1 MPQSRWFHHPLWYAV
16 CIVVIAALISSGLMQ
31 TVTVQAQIDNN
42 QPSQAY
48 ASIVDCIRAG
58 ADRGG
63 ASHLSP
69 RFAST
74 CFGSRWS
81 PGGYLDQSVSAK
93 GDSLPSDPALVEFG
107 DGKPDAPGEPGHLS
121 LASLGELGAV
131 YGVASSS
138 GSNPTA
144 PAGVARQP
152 RLFVGAFSKRLT
164 RYGSGGP
171 GAIYQLNRATASTSL
186 FVQVPDVVPG
196 PDGLPGDPGD
206 GSAATFPNGLT
217 YTPAMGGLH
226 TQFEDRQI
234 LPYVSK
240 TGLGDVEIDADER
253 FVYAVNLN
261 TRRVY
266 RVDSWSAT
274 PQASMTLLPQV
285 PNPGICGSGAGD
297 FRPFS
302 LALTAQSLYLGY
314 VCSAESTQNRAH
326 LSAGVWRYDL
336 AASSWS
342 ATPAVSFPLAAY
354 DAQRGSFAGLP
365 LAWLPWDTNFAS
377 VHPLPILAGISFDE
391 AGAMIIGLRDRFGDV
406 GASYNIPSEQ
416 GRGFGDLLRATPAG
430 FGQWNAPTTGAEVYQ
445 DDDPATHNERT
456 WGALAYV
463 PGQHDGG
470 YGGEVFTTFLTPYQL
485 NGAGGAWYNVAGG
498 APTALEELYN
508 LELDTTFAKSN
519 GLGDVELLCPWR
531 AVGDRVWMDTNSNGV
546 QDPGE
551 SDIAGVRLQL
561 FASSDTGF
569 TTPLATV
576 TTGSVAG
583 MSGNWRIYV
592 NPWISYVVRIDPQ
605 MFQPGQPLA
614 GLTITRQDA
623 GGNDGLDND
632 AGANGVVAIAAAGNT
647 DLNVTYDIGVAQPA
661 NVRVTKTGPATVVAG
676 SSLSYQLAYR
686 NDGPAAASAV
696 QLVDTLP
703 AGTTFVSAT
712 PAPSSVSG
720 QTLTWNLGTL
730 AVGQAGTIT
739 VNTTVSATAPASLT
753 NTAQISTSTIETNT
767 SDNSSSVTTAVQW
780 SDVSIIKT
788 AATEARAGEVF
799 TTTLSYRN
807 TGSAPA
813 TNVQLVDT
821 LPSRAIYVSATP
833 APANIN
839 GQVLTWNLGTLAPGA
854 SGTITLVLRTP
865 VDTPDET
872 IVVNLAQIRTDTPET
887 NTDNNDSASS
897 TRIIAEADLSIV
909 KTGPATVRAGTQIS
923 YTLTWRN
930 DGPSVARSAIVT
942 DTLPAGITF
951 DSATPAPTNQSGQVL
966 SWALG
971 DLQPGATGTIQI
983 SATARIG
990 GTRTNTATIDTPTDD
1005 PDPRDNTSSV
1015 ETDVLQPDLEII
1027 KSDGGTQAELGRTIR
1042 YTLTYRNSGSSAA
1055 TGVVVTETVPTYT
1068 TFDALAST
1076 DGWSCAHGAA
1086 AGTLCTFSLPNVNAG
1101 TSGTITF
1108 VVRVLDTLPP
1118 GSIVTAID
1126 NLVRIADDGSAGA
1139 DPTPGNNS
1147 SSERTPFD
1155 PTGISLEAFSAFRT
1169 ATGVQL
1175 TWTTSSELNTYGFH
1189 LYRGTGTNR
1198 AQAERVTTTP
1208 ILARGSSSTGASYSW
1223 IDTTAEAETEYHYWL
1238 QEVEIG
1244 GGTGHETGPISPIY
1258 RIHLPIAHR

>member
-1 MPQSRWFHHPLWYAV
+1 MPHSSRWSQHPLWYV
-16 CIVVIAALISSGLMQ
+16 VSILVIAALISSGLMQ
-31 TVTVQAQIDNN
+31 SGTVQAQIDNN
-42 QPSQAY
+42 QPAQAY

-81 PGGYLDQSVSAK
+81 PGGYTDQSVSGR

-138 GSNPTA
+138 GTNPTA

-206 GSAATFPNGLT
+206 GTVATFPNGLT

-226 TQFEDRQI
+226 TQFEDRSI

-240 TGLGDVEIDADER
+240 TGLGDVELDADER

-261 TRRVY
+261 NRRVY

-274 PQASMTLLPQV
+274 PQASMITLPQV

-297 FRPFS
+297 YRPFS
-302 LALTAQSLYLGY
+302 LALTSQSLYLGY
-314 VCSAESTQNRAH
+314 VCSAETTQNRAH

-336 AASSWS
+336 TASSWS
-342 ATPAVSFPLAAY
+342 ATPAVSFALQNY
-354 DAQRGSFAGLP
+354 DTQRGSFAGFP
-365 LAWLPWDTNFAS
+365 LAWLPWDNAFTS

-391 AGAMIIGLRDRFGDV
+391 QGGMILGLRDRFGDV
-406 GASYNIPSEQ
+406 GASYNIPAEQ

-430 FGQWNAPTTGAEVYQ
+430 FGQWNPPGTGAELYQ
-445 DDDPATHNERT
+445 DDDPATHNERS
-456 WGALAYV
+456 WGALTYI
-463 PGQHDGG
+463 PGQHDGS
-470 YGGEVFTTFLTPYQL
+470 YGGEVFTTFTTPFQL
-485 NGAGGAWYNVAGG
+485 NGAGGSWFSSAGG

-531 AVGDRVWMDTNSNGV
+531 AVGDRVWMDSNSNGV

-551 SDIAGVRLQL
+551 SDVSGVRLQL
-561 FASSDTGF
+561 FAASDTGF

-576 TTGSVAG
+576 TTGSVSG
-583 MSGNWRIYV
+583 MSGNWRVYV
-592 NPWISYVVRIDPQ
+592 DPWRSYVVRIDPA
-605 MFQPGQPLA
+605 MFAPGQPLA
-614 GLTITRQDA
+614 GLTVTRQDA
-623 GGNDGLDND
+623 GGNDGIDND

-661 NVRVTKTGPATVVAG
+661 NVRITKTGPASVVAG
-676 SSLSYQLAYR
+676 GSLSYQLAYR
-686 NDGPAAASAV
+686 NDGPAAAANT

-703 AGTTFVSAT
+703 AGVTFVSAT

-720 QTLTWNLGTL
+720 QVLTWNLGTL
-730 AVGQAGTIT
+730 AVGQAGTIS
-739 VNTTVSATAPASLT
+739 VQATVSATAPASLT
-753 NTAQISTSTIETNT
+753 NTATISTSTIETNT
-767 SDNSSSVTTAVQW
+767 SDNSSTVTTAVQW
-780 SDVSIIKT
+780 ADVSVIKT
-788 AATEARAGEVF
+788 AATEARAGEPF
-799 TTTLSYRN
+799 TTTLTYRN
-807 TGSAPA
+807 SGSAPA
-813 TNVQLVDT
+813 NAVQLVDT
-821 LPSRAIYVSATP
+821 LPSTAIYVSATP
-833 APANIN
+833 APAIVS
-839 GQVLTWNLGTLAPGA
+839 GQTLTWNLGTLAPGA
-854 SGTITLVLRTP
+854 SGEISLVLRTSATTL
-865 VDTPDET
+865 DKT
-872 IVVNLAQIRTDTPET
+872 VVTNLAEISTSTTET
-887 NTDNNDSASS
+887 TTENNRSS
-897 TRIIAEADLSIV
+897 SDTRIVAQADVSIV

-930 DGPSVARSAIVT
+930 DGPSVARSVIVS
-942 DTLPAGITF
+942 DTLPTGITL
-951 DSATPAPTNQSGQVL
+951 DSATPAPTTQSGRTL

-971 DLQPGATGTIQI
+971 DLQPGATGTIAI

-990 GTRTNTATIDTPTDD
+990 GTRTNTATIATPTDD
-1005 PDPRDNTSSV
+1005 PDPRNNTSTV

-1027 KSDGGTQAELGRTIR
+1027 KTDNGQQAELGKVIR
-1042 YTLTYRNSGSSAA
+1042 YTLTYRNSGTSAA

-1068 TFDALAST
+1068 TFDALASS

-1086 AGTLCTFSLPNVNAG
+1086 AGTLCTFSLPSVTAG
-1101 TSGTITF
+1101 ASGTITF

-1155 PTGISLEAFSAFRT
+1155 PTGISLEAFGASYT
-1169 ATGVQL
+1169 STGVL
-1175 TWTTSSELNTYGFH
+1175 LSWTTTSELNTYAFH
-1189 LYRGTGTNR
+1189 LYRSSGTNR

-1208 ILARGSSSTGASYSW
+1208 IQARGSRTTGANYTW
-1223 IDTTAEAETEYHYWL
+1223 TDTTAEAGTEYHYWL
-1238 QEVEIG
+1238 QELETG
-1244 GGTGHETGPISPIY
+1244 GGTAHEYGPIAPRY
-1258 RIHLPIAHR
+1258 QIHLPIVR